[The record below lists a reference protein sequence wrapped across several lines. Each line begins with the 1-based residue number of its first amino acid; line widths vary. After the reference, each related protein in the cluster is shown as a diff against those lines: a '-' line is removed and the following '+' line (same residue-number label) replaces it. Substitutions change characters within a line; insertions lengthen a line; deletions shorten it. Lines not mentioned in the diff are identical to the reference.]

1 MLKTTTVEQ
10 RLRFF
15 LLAIA
20 GCICA
25 GTIVE
30 LLLAEHTETAVQ
42 LVPFA
47 LCGMGLLAVVA
58 ALVRPRRGT
67 LIALRVVM
75 PLLIFGSLFGVYEH
89 IEHNLAFELEI
100 RPNAAASDVWLDAL
114 KGASPLLAPGVLA
127 LAASLALAA
136 TYEHPA
142 LARHQARSTQRQT
155 SISESSISQK
165 GRL

>member
-1 MLKTTTVEQ
+1 MNNTIIVER
-10 RLRFF
+10 RLRIF
-15 LLAIA
+15 LLGIA

-47 LCGMGLLAVVA
+47 LCGLGLLAVAA
-58 ALVRPRRGT
+58 ALVRPQRAT

-75 PLLIFGSLFGVYEH
+75 PLLILGSLLGVYEH

-100 RPNAAASDVWLDAL
+100 RPGATASDVWLDAL

-136 TYEHPA
+136 TYAHPA
-142 LARHQARSTQRQT
+142 LARRQASTTEVRSPVGER
-155 SISESSISQK
+155 SVP
-165 GRL
+165 